1 MKYHEVVFASVRAMS
16 RPYLVSDNTS
26 SSTSGDAADCTPLRD
41 CLHCDVRHL
50 AVCSALSADEVQALE
65 RVTVS
70 SEVANGA
77 TLARAGEDRLHVYT
91 LTTGALRL
99 VRTLPDGRRLVSGF
113 VLPGDYVGLSH
124 SDTFRYDIEAIADS
138 RVCRVAVAQMR
149 DLRQRYPHLERKLLQ
164 RACQE
169 LDAAQDSALA
179 LGRMQPPEKL
189 ADFLLRLADR
199 AARQHDNGNRVMLP
213 MGRGDIA
220 DHLGLTMET
229 VSRTLTKLRQQGL
242 IALPHLNVVEI
253 LDRPALEQ
261 LAADGTA

>member
-1 MKYHEVVFASVRAMS
+1 MTRPTLVTDAQPS
-16 RPYLVSDNTS
+16 RDADN
-26 SSTSGDAADCTPLRD
+26 ADCSPLRD
-41 CLHCDVRHL
+41 CLHCQVRHL

-70 SEVANGA
+70 TPVANGA

-91 LTTGALRL
+91 LTEGALRL

-138 RVCRVAVAQMR
+138 RVCRVGVPQMR
-149 DLRQRYPHLERKLLQ
+149 ELRLHYPHLERKLLQ

-169 LDAAQDSALA
+169 LDTAQDSALA
-179 LGRMQPPEKL
+179 LARMQPLEKL

-199 AARQHDNGNRVMLP
+199 NTRHGVKPGTVTLP

-229 VSRTLTKLRQQGL
+229 VSRSFTKLRQQGL
-242 IALPHLNVVEI
+242 IALPHLQVVEL
-253 LDRPALEQ
+253 LDRQALQ
-261 LAADGTA
+261 ALASDGLD

>member
-1 MKYHEVVFASVRAMS
+1 MTRPTPVTDTLTSRDAS
-16 RPYLVSDNTS
+16 T
-26 SSTSGDAADCTPLRD
+26 ADCSPLRD
-41 CLHCDVRHL
+41 CLHCQVRHL

-70 SEVANGA
+70 TPVANGA

-91 LTTGALRL
+91 LTEGALRL

-138 RVCRVAVAQMR
+138 RVCRVGVPQMR
-149 DLRQRYPHLERKLLQ
+149 ELRLNYPHLERKLLQ

-179 LGRMQPPEKL
+179 LARMQPLEKL
-189 ADFLLRLADR
+189 ADFLLRLAER
-199 AARQHDNGNRVMLP
+199 SARHGDKRDTVTLP

-229 VSRTLTKLRQQGL
+229 VSRSFTKLRQQGL
-242 IALPHLNVVEI
+242 IALPQLQVVEL
-253 LDRPALEQ
+253 LDRDALQ
-261 LAADGTA
+261 TLASDGLD